1 MRAIAIDCLN
11 CGHCVSMPETELET
25 LGFKPDES
33 LVVVTKKLVCSRCR
47 SKAVRA
53 YRYIDDDMQPVFHG
67 PSLVP
72 KIE

>member
-1 MRAIAIDCLN
+1 
-11 CGHCVSMPETELET
+11 MPETGLET
-25 LGFKPDES
+25 LGFKLDES
-33 LVVVTKKLVCSRCR
+33 LVVVTKKLVCSRCG